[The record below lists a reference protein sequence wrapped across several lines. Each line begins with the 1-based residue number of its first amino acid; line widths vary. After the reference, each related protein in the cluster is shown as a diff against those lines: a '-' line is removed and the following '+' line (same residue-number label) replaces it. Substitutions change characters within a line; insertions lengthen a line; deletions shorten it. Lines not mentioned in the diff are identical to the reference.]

1 MKQICF
7 FLLFLILMSCEYF
20 NVKKTSSEAILQE
33 ELQLFNWNEV
43 DEYPSFSV
51 CDSIETKLHKKQ
63 CFETVLTEYI
73 TNYFQQDTIIVSQD
87 ISDTLLLHL
96 QISDKGI
103 LTLVDVE
110 VDSLTNKE
118 IPDIADLLKK
128 GLDALP
134 LIYPALK
141 RGQQVK
147 TEFKLPVIIHVD

>member
-1 MKQICF
+1 MKQICV
-7 FLLFLILMSCEYF
+7 FLLFLIVMSCEYF
-20 NVKKTSSEAILQE
+20 NVKKTSPEAILKE
-33 ELQLFNWNEV
+33 ELQMFNWNDV

-51 CDSIETKLHKKQ
+51 CDSSETKLQKKQ
-63 CFETVLTEYI
+63 CFEKVLTEHI

-87 ISDTLLLHL
+87 IADSLLLHL

-110 VDSLTNKE
+110 VDTLTKKE
-118 IPDIADLLKK
+118 IPDIANLLKK
-128 GLDALP
+128 GLDELP